1 MPAFLLRLMPSIQ
14 EVGTWFLENRNDRL
28 SADEV
33 KKNAP
38 ERLCRKEEYEQGHV
52 SFTPVQEMASEF

>member
-1 MPAFLLRLMPSIQ
+1 MPAFLLRLMPSNRRWAS
-14 EVGTWFLENRNDRL
+14 WFLENLNDRL

-52 SFTPVQEMASEF
+52 SFSPVQEMASEF